1 MLYTN
6 NTKQINQGKTMTQS
20 QQYDE
25 QKQETADRFR
35 EMDAVDE
42 VLQDLKSLR
51 GTSTFTSESLEVLIE
66 AIEEYINYDESLEY
80 ILRQI
85 PVEVKALLVG

>member
-1 MLYTN
+1 MSLA
-6 NTKQINQGKTMTQS
+6 

-66 AIEEYINYDESLEY
+66 SVEDYIHYDESLEY

-85 PVEVKALLVG
+85 PIEVKALLVE

>member
-1 MLYTN
+1 
-6 NTKQINQGKTMTQS
+6 MTLS

-42 VLQDLKSLR
+42 VVQDIVGLLKDSQQGRRSSIDDEEHEDL
-51 GTSTFTSESLEVLIE
+51 LEKIF
-66 AIEEYINYDESLEY
+66 EYVHYNESLEY
-80 ILRQI
+80 ILSQI
-85 PVEVKALLVG
+85 PDKVKRLLVQTASRQDII

>member
-1 MLYTN
+1 MSLA
-6 NTKQINQGKTMTQS
+6 

-66 AIEEYINYDESLEY
+66 SVEDYIHYDESLEY
-80 ILRQI
+80 ILGQI
-85 PVEVKALLVG
+85 PVEVKALLVE

>member
-1 MLYTN
+1 MS
-6 NTKQINQGKTMTQS
+6 IA
-20 QQYDE
+20 QQYDA

-42 VLQDLKSLR
+42 TLHDIKSLR
-51 GTSTFTSESLEVLIE
+51 GTSFDEETLEDLIE
-66 AIEEYINYDESLEY
+66 QIEEYVQYDESLEY

-85 PVEVKALLVG
+85 PVEVKALLVR

>member
-1 MLYTN
+1 
-6 NTKQINQGKTMTQS
+6 MTQS

-25 QKQETADRFR
+25 QKQETADRYR

-42 VLQDLKSLR
+42 ILHDIKSLR
-51 GTSTFTSESLEVLIE
+51 GSSVDEETLEDLIE
-66 AIEEYINYDESLEY
+66 QVEEYVHYDESLEY

-85 PVEVKALLVG
+85 PTDIKALLAE

>member
-1 MLYTN
+1 M
-6 NTKQINQGKTMTQS
+6 TKS

-42 VLQDLKSLR
+42 VLQDLKSLK

-66 AIEEYINYDESLEY
+66 AIEEYVNYDESLEY

-85 PVEVKALLVG
+85 PVEVKALLVE

>member
-1 MLYTN
+1 
-6 NTKQINQGKTMTQS
+6 MTLS
-20 QQYDE
+20 QQYDQ

-42 VLQDLKSLR
+42 VLHDLKSLR
-51 GTSTFTSESLEVLIE
+51 DASPFTSESLEVLIE
-66 AIEEYINYDESLEY
+66 SVEDYIHFEESLEY

-85 PVEVKALLVG
+85 PDKVKDLLVE